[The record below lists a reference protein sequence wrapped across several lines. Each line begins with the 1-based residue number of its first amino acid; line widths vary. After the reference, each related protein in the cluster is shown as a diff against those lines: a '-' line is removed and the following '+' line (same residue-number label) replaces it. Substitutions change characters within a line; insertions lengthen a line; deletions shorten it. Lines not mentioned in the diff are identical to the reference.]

1 MDNILS
7 AFSGFPSQEKVAQMM
22 IRHGIRVADGKAYCG
37 DIELSDSAL
46 GRAAGVDRR
55 VIRSTIERI
64 GSNEKLSAVFSK
76 LISIPLFSDAAS
88 EIGCSTLE
96 IIPTDATIPGILADA
111 ASIIYKAGVS
121 IRQAVVDDPGL
132 GKDAHLIIVMDGQL
146 PPEYI
151 PVLKASRGVKQIVI
165 R

>member
-1 MDNILS
+1 
-7 AFSGFPSQEKVAQMM
+7 MM

-37 DIELSDSAL
+37 DVELSDSAL
-46 GRAAGVDRR
+46 GRAADVDRR

-64 GSNEKLSAVFSK
+64 CSDRKMSAVFSK

-96 IIPTDATIPGILADA
+96 IIPTDATIPGILAEA
-111 ASIIYKAGVS
+111 AGIIYQAGVS